1 MSQRSARPRL
11 ERLRSPTDVVDVSGY
26 FGEESLDDTFVTL
39 TDDEVESL
47 TAAVGDETQRLRSV
61 GSD

>member
-1 MSQRSARPRL
+1 MTECDTEVRL
-11 ERLRSPTDVVDVSGY
+11 NQLRSPTDVVDVSGY
-26 FGEESLDDTFVTL
+26 FGDESLDDTFVTL

-47 TAAVGDETQRLRSV
+47 TAATGDETRRLRSV